1 MSPRINDLPPI
12 PVGTSN
18 SRQEDEMANQTIGNY
33 IVGDE
38 VNNVIDTSALP
49 NFGAAGLSGNDRIF
63 SFNASTGNTFEGG
76 QGADNIFFGG
86 SASGSLYGGDGNDL
100 VSGGDGQDAMYGG
113 EGDDWLGGNWQSA
126 TTTDADSLY
135 GGSGRD
141 ALFGDG
147 GDDVIYGGAGDDK
160 GQIATASPDT
170 VTDNLVD
177 FTTNAGLYGGDGNDY
192 LDGGAG
198 DDIIDGGNGNDEAH
212 GGSGADEVK
221 GLAGNDTLHG
231 DGGTDT
237 LHGGTGVDAMFG
249 GGGADKFVF
258 DTALGVGN
266 IDMIGDLSRSQGD
279 KIVLSAA
286 VFAEIG
292 PSLEK
297 KEFALGNKAKDKNDY
312 IIANQ
317 KKGTIAYDEDGKG
330 GAKAV
335 VFATVEKGLKLAH
348 TDFDIAT

>member
-1 MSPRINDLPPI
+1 MSAHISDPPPI
-12 PVGTSN
+12 PAGMAHF
-18 SRQEDEMANQTIGNY
+18 RQENEMANQVIGNY
-33 IVGDE
+33 VVGDGL
-38 VNNVIDTSALP
+38 NNVIDTTALP
-49 NFGAAGLSGNDRIF
+49 NSGAAGLNGNDRIY
-63 SFNASTGNTFEGG
+63 SASATIGNTFEGG
-76 QGADNIFFGG
+76 QGADNIFFIG

-135 GGSGRD
+135 GGTGRD

-147 GDDVIYGGAGDDK
+147 GDDAIYGGAGDDK

-198 DDIIDGGNGNDEAH
+198 DDFIDGGSGNDEAH
-212 GGSGADEVK
+212 GGSGAD
-221 GLAGNDTLHG
+221 L
-231 DGGTDT
+231 
-237 LHGGTGVDAMFG
+237 LHGGLGADAMFG
-249 GGGADKFVF
+249 GGGADKFIF
-258 DTALGVGN
+258 DTALGAGN
-266 IDMIGDLSRSQGD
+266 IDAIGDLSRSQGD

-286 VFAEIG
+286 IFGEIG
-292 PSLEK
+292 PGLDK

-317 KKGTIAYDEDGKG
+317 KKGTVAYDEDGKG
-330 GAKAV
+330 GEKAV